1 MSNNI
6 AINMTGT
13 GHSQPVDPVES
24 YHMTLP
30 AGIPA
35 LNMEKCTLRKTE
47 IIHN

>member
-6 AINMTGT
+6 AIKLTGT
-13 GHSQPVDPVES
+13 GHLQSVDPVEC

-30 AGIPA
+30 AGIPV
-35 LNMEKCTLRKTE
+35 LNMEKCTLRKAE